1 MTFPLTDAELGIA
14 KPVVA
19 EPVAAALAAGQP
31 VVALESTII
40 AHGLPHPRN
49 LQTARALEAAV
60 REAGAEPATIA
71 VLDGQ
76 ICVGLDDA
84 ALERLAD
91 PDADLAKIS
100 RADLPFALAR
110 GGSGATTVAATMI
123 GAHMAGIH
131 VFATGGLGGVHRG
144 AAHSFD
150 ISADLQELARTPVAV
165 VCAGAK
171 AILDLP
177 KTLEVLETL
186 GVPVIGYGIDDLPA
200 FYVRS
205 SGLPLTLRADTPG
218 EVAAALA
225 AQRSIGYPSGAVI
238 ANPIR
243 EDAALDPDLVER
255 AIAEGLAAADAQG
268 IHGKAVTPFLLAHMV
283 TATGG
288 ASLDANVA
296 LVLDNARLAARIA
309 AELAGA

>member
-1 MTFPLTDAELGIA
+1 MTLLPPLAE
-14 KPVVA
+14 PVVA
-19 EPVAAALAAGQP
+19 EPVAAAIAAGRP

-40 AHGLPHPRN
+40 AHGLPYPRN
-49 LQTARALEAAV
+49 LETARELEAAV
-60 REAGAEPATIA
+60 RESGAEPATIA
-71 VLDGQ
+71 VLDGR
-76 ICVGLDDA
+76 IRVGLGDT
-84 ALERLAD
+84 ALDRLAD
-91 PDADLAKIS
+91 PAADLAKVS
-100 RADLPFALAR
+100 RADLPVILAR

-123 GAHMAGIH
+123 GAHSAGIA

-144 AAHSFD
+144 AEHSFD

-186 GVPVIGYGIDDLPA
+186 GVPVIGYGTDDLPA
-200 FYVRS
+200 FTVRS

-218 EVAAALA
+218 EVAGALV
-225 AQRSIGYPSGAVI
+225 AQRALGYPGGAVI

-243 EDAALDPDLVER
+243 QDAALDPALVER
-255 AIAEGLAAADAQG
+255 AIGEGLAAAAAQG
-268 IHGKAVTPFLLAHMV
+268 IHGKAVTPFLLSHMV

-309 AELAGA
+309 AELARA